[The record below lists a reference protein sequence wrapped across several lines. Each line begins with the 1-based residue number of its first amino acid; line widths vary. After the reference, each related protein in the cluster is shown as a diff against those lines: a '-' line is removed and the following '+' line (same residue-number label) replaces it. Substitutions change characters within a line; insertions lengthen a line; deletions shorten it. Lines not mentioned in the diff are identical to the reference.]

1 MNFLSLL
8 KTIAFFNCFFV
19 CNAFFDEILLKTT
32 VRHFHS
38 NILTNFWIILP
49 PLSVFPRKGGRN
61 LKMGKKYYYNAQ
73 CRQEKR
79 SQTTTGL
86 TSA

>member
-1 MNFLSLL
+1 MKFKTTITFL
-8 KTIAFFNCFFV
+8 KCFFV
-19 CNAFFDEILLKTT
+19 CNAFFDEIFLKNT
-32 VRHFHS
+32 VRHFS
-38 NILTNFWIILP
+38 QQFLKKLLDNITST
-49 PLSVFPRKGGRN
+49 LSISTKR
-61 LKMGKKYYYNAQ
+61 GKKFKNGGKILLQYNAQ